1 MKLYRDFCSQEDID
15 LQYNTSLA
23 VPDRDSWIEWFSE
36 ESSRVRQ
43 EIDCILDVRYGPTL
57 DETVDIFPAKETNA
71 PVLVFIHGGY
81 WIQGTSKKFSLV
93 ARGPVSRGVTV
104 VVTNYS
110 LCPEVSI
117 EEITR
122 QSRSAIAWLY
132 KNASGFNIDPEQ
144 IFVSGHSAGGQQVGM
159 LVSTDWAS
167 NYGLPDFVIK
177 GGITISGI
185 FDLNPLRYSFLQ
197 PKLLLTHEIILR
209 QSPYFNIPK
218 AAPPLLLSFG
228 SEETA
233 EFHRQSIDY
242 LQAWQANG
250 LAGELFVQESKH
262 HFSAIGGMTDG
273 NSKLCDM
280 VVDIIN
286 SNRAK

>member
-1 MKLYRDFCSQEDID
+1 MKLYRDFGSQEDID

-23 VPDRDSWIEWFSE
+23 VSDREKWIEWFDE
-36 ESSRVRQ
+36 ESYRVRL
-43 EIDCILDVRYGPTL
+43 EIDCILDVRFGPTI

-81 WIQGTSKKFSLV
+81 WVQSTSKQFSLV

-110 LCPEVSI
+110 LCPKVSI

-132 KNASGFNIDPEQ
+132 KNASAFNINPDR

-159 LVSTDWAS
+159 LVSTDWS
-167 NYGLPDFVIK
+167 GNYGLPDVVVK
-177 GGITISGI
+177 GGIAISGI
-185 FDLNPLRYSFLQ
+185 FDLSPLRYSFLQ
-197 PKLLLTHEIILR
+197 PKLLLTHEVILR

-218 AAPPLLLSFG
+218 SAPPLLLSLG
-228 SEETA
+228 GEETA

-242 LQAWQANG
+242 LQAWKANG
-250 LAGELFVQESKH
+250 LTGELLVQENKH
-262 HFSAIGGMTDG
+262 HFSAIEGMTDG
-273 NSKLCDM
+273 NSKLCNII
-280 VVDIIN
+280 VDIIN
-286 SNRAK
+286 SSK